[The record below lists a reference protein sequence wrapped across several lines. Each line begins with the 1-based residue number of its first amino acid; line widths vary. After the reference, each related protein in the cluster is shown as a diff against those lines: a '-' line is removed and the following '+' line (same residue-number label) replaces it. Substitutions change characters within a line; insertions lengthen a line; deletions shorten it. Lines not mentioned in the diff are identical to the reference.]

1 MKKLPIGIEDF
12 QELITKDY
20 YYTDKTGLIKEI
32 LEKGLKVLLYT
43 RPRRF
48 GKTLNMSMFKSF
60 FEIGTD
66 PKLFEDLAIS
76 KEKELC
82 EKYLGKYPVIF
93 ISLKSIDCNSYEEAL
108 DAFSTLI
115 SKEAR
120 RIKDL
125 IDITKFNSWYQ
136 DLFNK
141 LLGDKKNIETIR
153 SSLATMSELLER
165 YYKTKVI
172 ILIDEYDVPL
182 DKAQQH
188 GYYNEMI
195 TLIRAFLGSALKT
208 NSSLEF
214 AVLTGCMRI
223 SKESIFTGLNNFEMN
238 GISDTLYSS
247 YFGLT
252 EQEVDLIL
260 DYYDLSESHTEA
272 KEWYDGYLF
281 GDSYVYCPWSII
293 KYVKSKTIDKSADP
307 EDYWVNSSG
316 NEIITSFL
324 KQYGDF
330 VSEDFEQLL
339 AGKSL
344 KKQILETLT
353 YGDVMASP
361 DNIWSLLYMTGYL
374 TKDNTNYN
382 VPVDR
387 RNFFVKIPNKEVTDV
402 FITSSNRWMNE
413 SISYNDK
420 EQFFTALWSGDTKA
434 LTRIISDL
442 LFNTISYFDYAEK
455 FYHAFL
461 AGLLVNKRYKVDS
474 NYETGLG
481 RSDIVIKDSRNRKA
495 AILELKFTKDE
506 KKIMES
512 CNKALDQIKEK
523 RYVDAVRNEGYR
535 EILEYGATFYKKECI
550 VIARNISLQS
560 SISSETVS

>member
-12 QELITKDY
+12 RELITKDY

-32 LEKGLKVLLYT
+32 IEKGLKVLLYT

-48 GKTLNMSMFKSF
+48 GKTLNMSMLKNF
-60 FEIGTD
+60 FEIGAD
-66 PKLFEDLAIS
+66 SHLFNGLAIS

-82 EKYLGKYPVIF
+82 EQYLGKYPVIF

-108 DAFSTLI
+108 DAFSTII

-125 IDITKFNSWYQ
+125 IDITKFNSW
-136 DLFNK
+136 DRKLFDN
-141 LLGDKKNIETIR
+141 LLDDKKNIETIR
-153 SSLATMSELLER
+153 SSLAVMSELLER
-165 YYKTKVI
+165 YHKTKVI
-172 ILIDEYDVPL
+172 VLIDEYDVPL

-195 TLIRAFLGSALKT
+195 ILMRAFLGSALKT

-223 SKESIFTGLNNFEMN
+223 SKESIFTGLNNFEMS

-247 YFGLT
+247 YFGMT
-252 EQEVDLIL
+252 DQEIDLML
-260 DYYDLSESHTEA
+260 KYYGLAKFHTEA

-281 GDSYVYCPWSII
+281 GNSYVYCPWSII
-293 KYVKSKTIDKSADP
+293 KYVKSKTIDESAEP

-316 NEIITSFL
+316 NEIIIEFL

-330 VSEDFEQLL
+330 VSDDFEQLL

-353 YGDVMASP
+353 YCDVMASP
-361 DNIWSLLYMTGYL
+361 DNIWSMLYMTGYL

-402 FITSSNRWMNE
+402 FIMSSNRWMNE

-420 EQFFTALWSGDTKA
+420 EQFFTALWSYDTKA

-495 AILELKFTKDE
+495 AILELKFTKNE
-506 KKIMES
+506 NEIMKL
-512 CNKALDQIKEK
+512 CNEALDQIKK
-523 RYVDAVRNEGYR
+523 NRYTDAVRNEGYR
-535 EILEYGATFYKKECI
+535 EILEYGVTFYKKGCI
-550 VIARNISLQS
+550 VIARSKPNDLDSMNLF
-560 SISSETVS
+560 

>member
-32 LEKGLKVLLYT
+32 IEKGLKVLLYT

-48 GKTLNMSMFKSF
+48 GKTLNMSMLKNF
-60 FEIGTD
+60 FEIGAD
-66 PKLFEDLAIS
+66 SHLFSGLAIS

-82 EKYLGKYPVIF
+82 EQYLGKYPVIF

-108 DAFSTLI
+108 DAFSTII

-125 IDITKFNSWYQ
+125 IDITKFNPW
-136 DLFNK
+136 DRRLFNK
-141 LLGDKKNIETIR
+141 LLDDKKNIETIR
-153 SSLATMSELLER
+153 SSLAVMSELLER
-165 YYKTKVI
+165 YHKTKVI
-172 ILIDEYDVPL
+172 VLIDEYDVPL

-195 TLIRAFLGSALKT
+195 TLMRAFLGSALKT

-223 SKESIFTGLNNFEMN
+223 SKESIFTGLNNFEMS

-247 YFGLT
+247 YFGMT
-252 EQEVDLIL
+252 DQEIDLML
-260 DYYDLSESHTEA
+260 KYYGLAKFHTEA

-281 GDSYVYCPWSII
+281 GNSYVYCPWSII
-293 KYVKSKTIDKSADP
+293 KYVKSKTIDESAEP

-316 NEIITSFL
+316 NEIIIEFL
-324 KQYGDF
+324 KQYGNF
-330 VSEDFEQLL
+330 VSDDFEQLL

-353 YGDVMASP
+353 YCDVMASP
-361 DNIWSLLYMTGYL
+361 DNIWSMLYMTGYL

-402 FITSSNRWMNE
+402 FIMSSNRWMNE

-420 EQFFTALWSGDTKA
+420 EQFFTALWNYDTKA
-434 LTRIISDL
+434 LTKIISDL

-461 AGLLVNKRYKVDS
+461 AGLLVNKKYKVDS

-495 AILELKFTKDE
+495 AILELKFSKDE
-506 KKIMES
+506 NKIMEL
-512 CNKALDQIKEK
+512 CNEALEQIKTR
-523 RYVDAVRNEGYR
+523 RYVDVVRNEGYR
-535 EILEYGATFYKKECI
+535 EILEYGVTFYKKGCV
-550 VIARNISLQS
+550 VIAR
-560 SISSETVS
+560 SEPNDLDSMNLFQQ

>member
-125 IDITKFNSWYQ
+125 IDITKFNSWDQ

>member
-1 MKKLPIGIEDF
+1 MKRLPIGIEDF
-12 QELITKDY
+12 RELIIKDY

-32 LEKGLKVLLYT
+32 IEKGLKVLLYT

-48 GKTLNMSMFKSF
+48 GKTLNMSMLKNF
-60 FEIGTD
+60 FEIGAD
-66 PKLFEDLAIS
+66 SHLFSGLAIS

-82 EKYLGKYPVIF
+82 EQYLGKYPVIF

-108 DAFSTLI
+108 DAFSTII

-125 IDITKFNSWYQ
+125 IDITKFNPW
-136 DLFNK
+136 DRRLFNK
-141 LLGDKKNIETIR
+141 LLDDKKNIETIR
-153 SSLATMSELLER
+153 SSLAVMSELLER
-165 YYKTKVI
+165 YHKTKVI
-172 ILIDEYDVPL
+172 VLIDEYDVPL

-195 TLIRAFLGSALKT
+195 TLMRAFLGSALKT

-223 SKESIFTGLNNFEMN
+223 SKESIFTGLNNFEMS

-247 YFGLT
+247 YFGMT
-252 EQEVDLIL
+252 DQEIDLML
-260 DYYDLSESHTEA
+260 KYYGLAKFHTEA

-281 GDSYVYCPWSII
+281 GNSYVYCPWSII
-293 KYVKSKTIDKSADP
+293 KYVKSKTIDESAEP

-316 NEIITSFL
+316 NEIIIEFL
-324 KQYGDF
+324 KQYGNF
-330 VSEDFEQLL
+330 VSDDFEQLL

-353 YGDVMASP
+353 YCDVMASP
-361 DNIWSLLYMTGYL
+361 DNIWSMLYMTGYL

-402 FITSSNRWMNE
+402 FIMSSNRWMNE

-420 EQFFTALWSGDTKA
+420 EQFFTALWSYDTKA

-495 AILELKFTKDE
+495 AILELKFTKNE
-506 KKIMES
+506 NEIMKL
-512 CNKALDQIKEK
+512 CNEALDQIKK
-523 RYVDAVRNEGYR
+523 NRYTDAVRNEGYR
-535 EILEYGATFYKKECI
+535 EILEYCVTFYKKGCI
-550 VIARNISLQS
+550 VIARSKPNDLDSMNLF
-560 SISSETVS
+560 

>member
-1 MKKLPIGIEDF
+1 MKRLPIGIEDF
-12 QELITKDY
+12 RELIIKDY

-32 LEKGLKVLLYT
+32 IEKGLKVLLYT

-48 GKTLNMSMFKSF
+48 GKTLNMSMLKNF
-60 FEIGTD
+60 FEIGAD
-66 PKLFEDLAIS
+66 SHLFSGLAIS

-82 EKYLGKYPVIF
+82 EQYLGKYPVIF

-108 DAFSTLI
+108 DAFSTII

-125 IDITKFNSWYQ
+125 IDITKFNPW
-136 DLFNK
+136 DRRLFNK
-141 LLGDKKNIETIR
+141 LLDDKKNIETIR
-153 SSLATMSELLER
+153 SSLAVMSELLER
-165 YYKTKVI
+165 YHKTKVI
-172 ILIDEYDVPL
+172 VLIDEYDVPL

-195 TLIRAFLGSALKT
+195 TLMRAFLGSALKT

-223 SKESIFTGLNNFEMN
+223 SKESIFTGLNNFEMS

-247 YFGLT
+247 YFGMT
-252 EQEVDLIL
+252 DQEIDLML
-260 DYYDLSESHTEA
+260 KYYGLAKFHTEA

-281 GDSYVYCPWSII
+281 GNSYVYCPWSII
-293 KYVKSKTIDKSADP
+293 KYVKSKTIDESAEP

-316 NEIITSFL
+316 NEIIIEFL
-324 KQYGDF
+324 KQYGNF
-330 VSEDFEQLL
+330 VSDDFEQLL

-353 YGDVMASP
+353 YCDVMASP
-361 DNIWSLLYMTGYL
+361 DNIWSMLYMTGYL

-402 FITSSNRWMNE
+402 FIMSSNRWMNE

-420 EQFFTALWSGDTKA
+420 EQFFTALWSYDTKA

-495 AILELKFTKDE
+495 AILELKFTKNE
-506 KKIMES
+506 NEIMKL
-512 CNKALDQIKEK
+512 CNEALDQIKK
-523 RYVDAVRNEGYR
+523 NRYTDAVRNEGYR
-535 EILEYGATFYKKECI
+535 EILEYGVTFYKKGCI
-550 VIARNISLQS
+550 VIARSKPNDLDSMNLF
-560 SISSETVS
+560 